1 MKLYIVLMYI
11 RQLTA
16 SDYISYKRLI
26 NDFRETYFTEEQF
39 VHFINQLHPF
49 NEIWVIEKDGELVA
63 TGTIIFEQKLIHNM
77 AILSHI
83 EDICVIKEL
92 RSHGF
97 GKQIV
102 EHLIGRSRERGAYKV
117 TLDCNET
124 NEPFY
129 IKCGLERRGVQM
141 SQLTPH

>member
-1 MKLYIVLMYI
+1 MSI

-16 SDYISYKRLI
+16 ADYTSYKILI

-39 VHFINQLHPF
+39 IQFVNQLHPF
-49 NEIWVIEKDGELVA
+49 NEIWVIEKDGELIA

-77 AILSHI
+77 GILSHI
-83 EDICVIKEL
+83 EDICVIKGL

-102 EHLIGRSRERGAYKV
+102 EHLILRSRERGAYKI
-117 TLDCNET
+117 TLDCNEV
-124 NEPFY
+124 NEQFY
-129 IKCGLERRGVQM
+129 IKCGLEKRGVQM